1 MNTFTYNV
9 GQHLRKCHPDNPD
22 LKLWW
27 EGYYQSMWVQTQKG
41 PLIENYLAKLF
52 DVMNR
57 SRQDCN
63 RILAI
68 RIDLRFPN
76 GMYAGLL
83 DYKNSALS
91 AFKTFFQRELD
102 RAGIKYPHKFRCV
115 WCCEQD
121 TSINPHYHLLLL
133 LNGDAYN
140 GLGYIGRTQ
149 SSDYGYE
156 NLFHRIV
163 RSWAR
168 AINHPQECM
177 EGLVQVPRKPVTNE
191 LATWFFHSE
200 DQFTFE
206 QVFGAASYLCKEHSK
221 PIGQG
226 VNCFDGSRG

>member
-1 MNTFTYNV
+1 
-9 GQHLRKCHPDNPD
+9 
-22 LKLWW
+22 
-27 EGYYQSMWVQTQKG
+27 
-41 PLIENYLAKLF
+41 
-52 DVMNR
+52 
-57 SRQDCN
+57 
-63 RILAI
+63 
-68 RIDLRFPN
+68 
-76 GMYAGLL
+76 
-83 DYKNSALS
+83 
-91 AFKTFFQRELD
+91 
-102 RAGIKYPHKFRCV
+102 V